1 MNVTQVN
8 FKPTLRPYTGARIE
22 LPPPR
27 DPLVFAREELV
38 SYMAFARA
46 LPHNWH
52 YKTCTPVTN
61 GILGLKKMGRGSPWH
76 PCMVY
81 LLHKSYIFSLMF
93 FVGKYFPYDGEH
105 GVFA

>member
-8 FKPTLRPYTGARIE
+8 FQPTPRPYTGARIE

-27 DPLVFAREELV
+27 DPLVFAREELA

-61 GILGLKKMGRGSPWH
+61 GILGFKKWLEDPRAIHVW
-76 PCMVY
+76 
-81 LLHKSYIFSLMF
+81 YIYYINHT
-93 FVGKYFPYDGEH
+93 YFH
-105 GVFA
+105 

>member
-1 MNVTQVN
+1 MSRRVRTPLSIGVNVTMVCAFFSCPQVN
-8 FKPTLRPYTGARIE
+8 FKPTPRPYTGARIE

-27 DPLVFAREELV
+27 DPLVFAREELA

-61 GILGLKKMGRGSPWH
+61 GILGLKNG
-76 PCMVY
+76 
-81 LLHKSYIFSLMF
+81 
-93 FVGKYFPYDGEH
+93 
-105 GVFA
+105 